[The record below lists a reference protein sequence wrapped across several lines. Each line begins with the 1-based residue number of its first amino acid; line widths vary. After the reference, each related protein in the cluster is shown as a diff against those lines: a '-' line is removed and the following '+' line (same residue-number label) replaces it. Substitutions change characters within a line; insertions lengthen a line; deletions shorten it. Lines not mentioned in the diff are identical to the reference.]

1 MVAKLNQIFG
11 YFKIKLGAGSTI
23 LNGNLTMNGRALDP
37 DINSYFIRGG
47 VNNPTL
53 KSGNLYRIKFYSLL
67 FRNLSSLLVG
77 LAFKWSF

>member
-1 MVAKLNQIFG
+1 MVAKLNQIFRLL
-11 YFKIKLGAGSTI
+11 KIKLGAGSTI

-53 KSGNLYRIKFYSLL
+53 KSGNLYRIKLYSLL
-67 FRNLSSLLVG
+67 FRNLSSLWVG
-77 LAFKWSF
+77 SAFKWSF